1 MQKYGKTLNNG
12 RFFPIFYNFAEKF
25 NVSAMKYNA
34 VDFKIRCD
42 EALMQTCRELLA
54 DAAGEAGFESFEDTE
69 EGLKGYVQTDL
80 FHAVQLDEAI
90 QSFPIEGVDISYE
103 VSEVEDQDWN
113 ETWEEQ
119 GFDPIIIDERCIIYD
134 ARQQG
139 DTPLCAHLA
148 PLRIGIEARMAFG
161 TGTHE
166 TTRMVVSR
174 LLDLP
179 LEGKRVLDCGCG
191 TGILAIVAAKCGA
204 REAIAYDIDEWSVK
218 NTLHNAELN
227 DVSCITALCGDS
239 SVLSHVSGVF
249 DVVLAN
255 INRNIL
261 LADMRHFAEVLATD
275 GTLILSGFYEE
286 DVALITTEAQKHG
299 LHPVGTTTENNWAC
313 VAFKR

>member
-1 MQKYGKTLNNG
+1 
-12 RFFPIFYNFAEKF
+12 
-25 NVSAMKYNA
+25 MKYNA

-69 EGLKGYVQTDL
+69 EGLKGYVQADL

-166 TTRMVVSR
+166 TTGMCVR
-174 LLDLP
+174 LVEKYVKPGD
-179 LEGKRVLDCGCG
+179 RVIDIGTG
-191 TGILAIVAAKCGA
+191 TGILAIAAAHMGA
-204 REAIAYDIDEWSVK
+204 K
-218 NTLHNAELN
+218 P
-227 DVSCITALCGDS
+227 
-239 SVLSHVSGVF
+239 
-249 DVVLAN
+249 
-255 INRNIL
+255 
-261 LADMRHFAEVLATD
+261 VLATD
-275 GTLILSGFYEE
+275 LDAVAVRVAAENVRINGFEGVIDVRCGDLLDVVQESGDVVIANIIADVIIMLARPVRERIADGGIFICSGISAERRGDVLRALDEADYELL
-286 DVALITTEAQKHG
+286 DVLDQGEWCAMA
-299 LHPVGTTTENNWAC
+299 AR
-313 VAFKR
+313 KR